1 MDMRR
6 FGRTGLD
13 VSAFTLGGGYVGGV
27 LINPE
32 DDTRA
37 EALRRAVAAGCNWID
52 TAADYGKGESERALG
67 RLLPGIG
74 PRPHLSTKVRLD
86 TGRLGDLPGE
96 IRRSLEESL
105 ARLKVDR
112 VELFQLHNPIVP
124 RTGDGKVSPYHAM
137 HAADVFDRLRGEGL
151 FDWFGLTALGEA
163 GPIVEVLSSGRYD
176 TAQVY
181 YNMLN
186 PSAGRSMP
194 EGWTG
199 QDFGGIIEACTAREM
214 GIMNIRVLAGGAL
227 TGAEPHGRE
236 VIVTSDA
243 DVAGEYERARK
254 VLRRL
259 GDAFGSPAQT
269 AIRYALAN
277 PDLST
282 IVVGLASLAQL
293 DEALEAF
300 AAGPLPPDALDE
312 IEAVFPEL

>member
-1 MDMRR
+1 MELRR

-32 DDTRA
+32 DDTRL
-37 EALRRAVAAGCNWID
+37 EALQRAVAAGCNWVD

-67 RLLPGIG
+67 RLLPDVG

-86 TGRLGDLPGE
+86 TGRLGDILGD
-96 IRRSLEESL
+96 IRRSLDESL

-112 VELFQLHNPIVP
+112 VELFQLHNPIAP
-124 RTGDGKVSPYHAM
+124 RTGDGRLSPYHAL
-137 HAADVFDRLRGEGL
+137 HAADAFDRLRGEGL

-163 GPIVEVLSSGRYD
+163 GQIVEVLDSGRYD

-199 QDFGGIIEACTAREM
+199 QDFGGVVEACAAREM

-312 IEAVFPEL
+312 IEAVLPEL